1 MSYET
6 RQDKT
11 PKRDGE
17 PHTLT
22 PKLMR
27 VATSPAPTAGRTHA
41 LTSNSARSM
50 SRSGRAT
57 TTTTTATRAFSPA
70 FADNASGEFEGH
82 HISVDPVSGDVS
94 TLPAH
99 YVPDAFR
106 EWGVEILDWQS
117 QCSTTLRPD
126 EGLYVRDARFVPVVG
141 CEADA
146 STVESFERDV
156 IAEDKMTTNDD
167 GWYSAEYVD
176 SKSIEIATHCV
187 TVDDGDQKLR
197 VRLKHRVDNCGPARV
212 WRETYY
218 EPFGDGVSLAS
229 ACGQC
234 AASAKFGEY
243 PKTTDATLR
252 IRDAAFVAP
261 SNAVYLAVG
270 IWFAITV
277 DDDASGAYTSALG
290 YVNEKANVH
299 CVSRR
304 SRDANGVV
312 DASFERRPLSAA

>member
-1 MSYET
+1 M
-6 RQDKT
+6 
-11 PKRDGE
+11 
-17 PHTLT
+17 H
-22 PKLMR
+22 
-27 VATSPAPTAGRTHA
+27 VATSPVPSAARARAVTLTPTR
-41 LTSNSARSM
+41 
-50 SRSGRAT
+50 SRSSSSSSSSSVSSST
-57 TTTTTATRAFSPA
+57 TLTTRAFSPA

-82 HISVDPVSGDVS
+82 HISVDPVRGDVS

-106 EWGVEILDWQS
+106 EWGVEIFDWQS
-117 QCSTTLRPD
+117 QCSTTPR
-126 EGLYVRDARFVPVVG
+126 EGGLYVRDARFVPVVG

-146 STVESFERDV
+146 STIESFERDV
-156 IAEDKMTTNDD
+156 IPEDAITTNDD
-167 GWYSAEYVD
+167 GCYSAEYVD
-176 SKSIEIATHCV
+176 STSIEIATHCV
-187 TVDDGDQKLR
+187 TMDDGDQKLR
-197 VRLKHRVDNCGPARV
+197 VRMKHRVDNRGSARV

-218 EPFGDGVSLAS
+218 EPFGDGGSLAS

-252 IRDAAFVAP
+252 ERDAAFVAP

-277 DDDASGAYTSALG
+277 DDEASGAYTSALG
-290 YVNEKANVH
+290 YVNEKANEH

-304 SRDANGVV
+304 ARDAAGVV
-312 DASFERRPLSAA
+312 VASFERRPLSRA